1 MVKIGITVFPG
12 SNCDKD
18 INYVFANIFKVR
30 TDLIWH
36 TKQKIDN
43 YDAIIIPGGF
53 SYGDRLRAGII
64 AAHSPIIKEIKR
76 LAKEGTF
83 ILGICNGF
91 QILVESQLLPG
102 SLILNNSL
110 KFICKWID
118 IQVINNDT
126 IFTKAFKKNQVIKI
140 PLAHSEG
147 RYIIT
152 ESELKDM
159 KKNNQIVFTYY
170 HHNPN
175 GSIGSVAGVMNRSG
189 NVMGMM
195 PHPERTCQ
203 NELRQLGLENTS
215 MKIFESLVNYL
226 KK

>member
-1 MVKIGITVFPG
+1 MVRIGITVFPG

-170 HHNPN
+170 HDNPN
-175 GSIGSVAGVMNRSG
+175 GSIESIAGVMNRSG

-203 NELRQLGLENTS
+203 NELRQLGLESTS
-215 MKIFESLVNYL
+215 MKIFESLLNYL